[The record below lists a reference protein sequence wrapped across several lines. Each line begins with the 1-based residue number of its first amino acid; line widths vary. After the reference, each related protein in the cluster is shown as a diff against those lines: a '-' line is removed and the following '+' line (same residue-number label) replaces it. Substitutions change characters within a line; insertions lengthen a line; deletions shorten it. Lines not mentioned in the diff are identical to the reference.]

1 MKNYSKVG
9 KSTGKV
15 AYRTPSSFQYKKYAQ
30 DAKKSTAKRVLR
42 AQNLAKRLEHPRP
55 RSKK

>member
-15 AYRTPSSFQYKKYAQ
+15 AYRTPSSFQYKKHAQ
-30 DAKKSTAKRVLR
+30 EAKKSTAKRVLR
-42 AQNLAKRLEHPRP
+42 AQNLAKRSTHSAP